1 MAAGHPATARAAAE
15 ILRAGGNAF
24 DAAVGA
30 GFAAAVAEPLL
41 TGLGGGGFLLARPV
55 DAEPVV
61 YDFFVDTPGLGL
73 DELPT
78 PHFVP
83 VTIEFPS
90 STQDFNV
97 GRGSAAVPGV
107 LAGYLEAHRQLGHL
121 PLTDVV
127 APAAALAHEGIPVDP
142 FQASV
147 IELLWPIVSISD
159 EGYDWYGPRRRTQAG
174 R

>member
-78 PHFVP
+78 PPLRAGHDRVP
-83 VTIEFPS
+83 VVPRRT
-90 STQDFNV
+90 ST
-97 GRGSAAVPGV
+97 S
-107 LAGYLEAHRQLGHL
+107 
-121 PLTDVV
+121 VV
-127 APAAALAHEGIPVDP
+127 ARLRCPGCWPVTWKRTGSSATCRSPTSSLRAAALAHEGIPVDP

-159 EGYDWYGPRRRTQAG
+159 EGYDWYGRATTDPSG
-174 R
+174 